1 MLIRRARIED
11 ISSILSI
18 VRSAQLSLCELGI
31 DQWQDGYPSREVI
44 EQDIANGVGYV
55 ACLESGMVVGYEA
68 VVLSGEEAYAQLP
81 ADAWHTSEQY
91 VVVHRLCVLRECC
104 RRGIAIE
111 LMRFAAEHAI
121 EHDIHD
127 FRIDTHR
134 GNVRMLAMMQR
145 LGFEYCG
152 RIRYA
157 SGEREAFDLRIDLS
171 KMV

>member
-11 ISSILSI
+11 IPSILSI

-44 EQDIANGVGYV
+44 EHDIANGVGYV
-55 ACLESGMVVGYEA
+55 ACMEDETVVGYEA
-68 VVLSGEEAYAQLP
+68 VVLSGEETYKQLP
-81 ADAWHTSEQY
+81 DKAWHTSDRY

-104 RRGIAIE
+104 RRGIAVE
-111 LMRFAAEHAI
+111 LMHFAAKRAMEN
-121 EHDIHD
+121 DIHD

-145 LGFEYCG
+145 LGFEHCG
-152 RIRYA
+152 RISYE

>member
-18 VRSAQLSLCELGI
+18 VRSAQLSLYELGI
-31 DQWQDGYPSREVI
+31 DQWQDGYPSREAI
-44 EQDIANGVGYV
+44 EYDIANGVGYV
-55 ACLESGMVVGYEA
+55 ACQDDGAIVGYEA
-68 VVLSGEEAYAQLP
+68 VVLSGEDAYKQLP
-81 ADAWHTSEQY
+81 DEAWHTSDRY

-104 RRGIAIE
+104 RRGIAIG
-111 LMRFAAEHAI
+111 LMRFAAEHAL

-145 LGFEYCG
+145 LGFEHCG
-152 RIRYA
+152 RIRYE
-157 SGEREAFDLRIDLS
+157 SGEREAFDLIIDLS